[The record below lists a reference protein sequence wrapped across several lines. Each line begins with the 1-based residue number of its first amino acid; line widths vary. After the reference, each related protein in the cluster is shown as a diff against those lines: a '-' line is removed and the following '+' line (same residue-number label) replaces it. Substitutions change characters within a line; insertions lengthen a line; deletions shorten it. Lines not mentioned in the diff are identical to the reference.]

1 MLGADPLWATLL
13 DSYDDGDWVAL
24 VLEDVEGQYPDLSDD
39 ATMERLAAEAERLSE
54 TLAARVPDP
63 PEPDPFSGGL
73 GDLRER
79 FETWAASFDH
89 LDEVPDELLPA
100 WVRAEAPAFQ
110 REVAALAGF
119 EAPRLVHW
127 DIRTDN
133 LLQRPSGEI
142 VFLDWGGTSVGPAW
156 TDPLLAR
163 LERVEQPWFDAS
175 LASSPALRA
184 AGDDAVTTWLV
195 GFGTFLAHR
204 AATAVDVNL
213 PTLNAFRIAESRR
226 TLVAAARRLGR

>member
-39 ATMERLAAEAERLSE
+39 ATMERLTAEAERLSE
-54 TLAARVPDP
+54 TLAARVPHL
-63 PEPDPFSGGL
+63 PEPDPFAGGL

-79 FETWAASFDH
+79 FQTWAESFDR
-89 LDEVPDELLPA
+89 LDEVPDDVLPG
-100 WVRAEAPAFQ
+100 WVRADATAFR
-110 REVAALAGF
+110 REVAALANF

-133 LLQRPSGEI
+133 LLQRPSGDL
-142 VFLDWGGTSVGPAW
+142 VFLDWGGASVGPAW
-156 TDPLLAR
+156 ADPLLAR
-163 LERVEQPWFDAS
+163 LERVELEWFDTS

-213 PTLNAFRIAESRR
+213 PTLNAFRVAESRR